1 MCILFKIEIKFG
13 KLEVRQIVRMLKFP
27 DFIIFFLLPNLEKIK
42 SVKLKIKFLSP
53 MWTLYCILNIIV
65 FLPTNVQVRLLW

>member
-1 MCILFKIEIKFG
+1 MFMCILFKIEIKFG

-27 DFIIFFLLPNLEKIK
+27 DFIIFFLLPNFEKIK

-53 MWTLYCILNIIV
+53 RLCEHCIAS
-65 FLPTNVQVRLLW
+65 